1 MPKPSAVDLS
11 GKADKVK
18 SAVAGNFAGLDAGGN
33 LTDSGKK
40 AADFVAA
47 EAGKRLMTNA
57 EGTKLEG
64 IAANATKVE
73 ASATP
78 GSIKINGAETQVV
91 TIASDTEVTEMLNE
105 VFGPTV

>member
-1 MPKPSAVDLS
+1 
-11 GKADKVK
+11 
-18 SAVAGNFAGLDAGGN
+18 
-33 LTDSGKK
+33 
-40 AADFVAA
+40 
-47 EAGKRLMTNA
+47 MTNA